1 MSLVP
6 HGRLLTCPAGCD
18 SNAIKSF
25 GFPYSTPISLQMRWS
40 MYYSQNHGFKSR
52 ELHVRGT
59 IVGVNSAAR
68 MRSCDLNVIKN
79 FGFPFSTHGLQMRY
93 SKGRFNKF
101 PRGRLSCRSYS
112 HISPAYTL
120 CGAPLNSF
128 YYIDSFWKE
137 VLACLKSETSITFYE
152 KSGSSD
158 YYRHNEAYTA
168 VENYLSS

>member
-68 MRSCDLNVIKN
+68 MRFECHKKLWL
-79 FGFPFSTHGLQMRY
+79 PFLDT
-93 SKGRFNKF
+93 
-101 PRGRLSCRSYS
+101 
-112 HISPAYTL
+112 
-120 CGAPLNSF
+120 
-128 YYIDSFWKE
+128 W
-137 VLACLKSETSITFYE
+137 
-152 KSGSSD
+152 SSD
-158 YYRHNEAYTA
+158 EILKRPIQQISTGK
-168 VENYLSS
+168 VELSELFSHLASLYFMWGTIKQFLLHRFLLERSSSLLKIRNLYHIL